1 MRKKRVLLWLICL
14 MFLFFTFEVYGQGL
28 TSTDVFK
35 SFKYRMKSD
44 NLVFPDA
51 DIYQLVNFGTEIA
64 CTHGF
69 AYQRTDTILLVT
81 GQEAY
86 GLPKLAIWVYRVGK
100 IEAGDRSWQNVALGH
115 FGAYY
120 MQEVLNPAYYDFVTV
135 IESLTT
141 VFDAGQ
147 DTSQLYVYPKPT
159 AADNGDSMVVCYF
172 AWTDTLDGTTVK
184 YNYHDAILELALMGG
199 EIRKGRS
206 DKAVQRWNKAS
217 VMLGKLRNDWLSRI
231 HAIEVVPKNVGG
243 K

>member
-1 MRKKRVLLWLICL
+1 MKKVLVLICL
-14 MFLFFTFEVYGQGL
+14 FLFVVSGSVFSQGL
-28 TSTDVFK
+28 TSADVYK

-51 DIYQLVNFGTEIA
+51 EIYQLVNFGTEIA

-86 GLPKLAIWVYRVGK
+86 GLPKLAIWVYRVGG
-100 IEAGDRSWQNVALGH
+100 IEEGDRSWQNVALGD
-115 FGAYY
+115 FGKYY
-120 MQEVLNPAYYDFVTV
+120 IQEAPTAIYYDFETV
-135 IESLTT
+135 IEGLTS
-141 VFDAGQ
+141 VFDAGN

-184 YNYHDAILELALMGG
+184 YGYHEAVLELALMGG
-199 EIRKGRS
+199 EIRRGRS
-206 DKAVQRWNKAS
+206 DKAVQRWNEAS
-217 VMLGKLRNDWLSRI
+217 VMLSKLRNDWLSRI
-231 HAIEVVPKNVGG
+231 YAIEVVPKNVGG

>member
-1 MRKKRVLLWLICL
+1 MKKVLVLICL
-14 MFLFFTFEVYGQGL
+14 FLFVISGSVFSQGL
-28 TSTDVFK
+28 TSADVYK

-51 DIYQLVNFGTEIA
+51 EIYQLVNFGTEIA

-100 IEAGDRSWQNVALGH
+100 IEEGDRSWQNVALGD
-115 FGAYY
+115 FGKYY
-120 MQEVLNPAYYDFVTV
+120 IQEAPTVIYYDFVTM
-135 IESLTT
+135 IEGLTS
-141 VFDAGQ
+141 VFDAGN

-184 YNYHDAILELALMGG
+184 YGYHEAVLELALMGG
-199 EIRKGRS
+199 EIRRGRS
-206 DKAVQRWNKAS
+206 DKAVLRWNKAS

>member
-1 MRKKRVLLWLICL
+1 MRKIVLAVLALLI
-14 MFLFFTFEVYGQGL
+14 FLPQTGESQGL
-28 TSTDVFK
+28 TSLDVFK
-35 SFKYRMKSD
+35 SFTYRMHSD
-44 NLVFPDA
+44 KLVFPDA

-81 GQEAY
+81 GTEAY
-86 GLPKLAIWVYRVGK
+86 GLPKLAVWVYRVGK
-100 IEAGDRSWQNVALGH
+100 IEQGDRSWQNVALGD
-115 FGAYY
+115 FGKYY
-120 MQEVLNPAYYDFVTV
+120 IQEAPTAVYYDFVTV
-135 IESLTT
+135 MEGVTS
-141 VFDAGQ
+141 VFDAGN

-206 DKAVQRWNKAS
+206 DKAVQRWNTAS
-217 VMLGKLRNDWLSRI
+217 VMLGKLRNDWLGRI